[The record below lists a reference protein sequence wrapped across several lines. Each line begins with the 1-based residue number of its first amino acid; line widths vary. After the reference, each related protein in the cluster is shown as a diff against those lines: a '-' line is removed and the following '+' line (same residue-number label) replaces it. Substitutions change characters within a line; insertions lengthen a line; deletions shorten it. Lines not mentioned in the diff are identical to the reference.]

1 MQTAPSRRQLALIGG
16 GGGEGGGVELG
27 TTDREHCQIVV
38 STGHE
43 SAPPQYSSD
52 PEVSNIIL
60 LVKTLLIG
68 ITVILQKKNTLMAVH
83 RADFKDN
90 YVSEISMFLLTNISN
105 A

>member
-60 LVKTLLIG
+60 LVKTLF
-68 ITVILQKKNTLMAVH
+68 NW
-83 RADFKDN
+83 N
-90 YVSEISMFLLTNISN
+90 YRDIAEEKHFNGSSYR
-105 A
+105 